1 MPRPDQITAEAH
13 LDLGWVRAPTDPNMN
28 PPDDEQTFLRDLVKT
43 ARQKSHSVKWTDR
56 DGSERLTVLGQAEV
70 VRLNTIAHRQGISK
84 AELLRQAAHIPVAKP
99 APKAAPPANSG

>member
-1 MPRPDQITAEAH
+1 
-13 LDLGWVRAPTDPNMN
+13 MN
-28 PPDDEQTFLRDLVKT
+28 PPDDEQIFLRDLVKT

-84 AELLRQAAHIPVAKP
+84 GELLRQAAHIPVAKP
-99 APKAAPPANSG
+99 LPKTAPPADGG